1 MMNRENPYV
10 PLALVW
16 QLANQTA
23 TRRSLTG
30 DNYAH
35 IVLTKG
41 QMSNMTGIR
50 INDTT
55 GPDFDAFVGRALEG
69 VTRMGPDTATILYA
83 TQPSNVL
90 EIGQMNVKEDY
101 GLILRPHE
109 PPFGIAWQYAPEFQM
124 TLLNEKAME
133 EIGKGVGMAEVQ
145 QLLDRLNPKS

>member
-1 MMNRENPYV
+1 MIRENPYV

-35 IVLTKG
+35 IVMTKG
-41 QMSNMTGIR
+41 QNSSMTGIR

-55 GPDFDAFVGRALEG
+55 GPDFDAFIGRALDG
-69 VTRMGPDTATILYA
+69 VSRMAPDTATILYA

-90 EIGQMNVKEDY
+90 DQESLRIKQDY

-109 PPFGIAWQYAPEFQM
+109 EPFGIAWQYAPDFQM
-124 TLLNEKAME
+124 TLLSEDAMKD
-133 EIGKGVGMAEVQ
+133 IAGGVGMAEVQ